1 MKNFKT
7 IIFILVIFLKTG
19 NDLSAEN
26 LFYVNNVEISKKTSS
41 NTEVLAKEA
50 IKKGFK
56 ELINKVLLKKD
67 QQKLSDLS
75 FLNIKELISYY
86 QIIETDKEIEK
97 KNIVLFNIKFD
108 QDKIHNL
115 FYQRG
120 ILYSDISQDELY
132 LLPILKKD
140 DQIYIYTKNYF
151 YDNWNTKK
159 KYDFV
164 EFILPIENIEII
176 QIFNLNSNNL
186 INVQIKEIFKEY
198 GNKNTALIFIE
209 ESNSIIKKI
218 FLKTNIMGKDINKS
232 LQIKNSDLSGE
243 QFYRKIIDE
252 TKNEIINLVKS
263 QNLIDIR
270 TPSFINVNFL
280 NSKKNNLVDL
290 NKRLENIELIENI
303 YVQELNSKYV
313 SLKIKYLGNI
323 NKIIKQME
331 SQNIILKLTNDQ
343 WNLSIK
349 K

>member
-1 MKNFKT
+1 MKSIK
-7 IIFILVIFLKTG
+7 IIFFILVIFLKTG

>member
-1 MKNFKT
+1 
-7 IIFILVIFLKTG
+7 
-19 NDLSAEN
+19 
-26 LFYVNNVEISKKTSS
+26 
-41 NTEVLAKEA
+41 
-50 IKKGFK
+50 
-56 ELINKVLLKKD
+56 
-67 QQKLSDLS
+67 
-75 FLNIKELISYY
+75 
-86 QIIETDKEIEK
+86 
-97 KNIVLFNIKFD
+97 
-108 QDKIHNL
+108 
-115 FYQRG
+115 
-120 ILYSDISQDELY
+120 
-132 LLPILKKD
+132 
-140 DQIYIYTKNYF
+140 
-151 YDNWNTKK
+151 
-159 KYDFV
+159 
-164 EFILPIENIEII
+164 
-176 QIFNLNSNNL
+176 
-186 INVQIKEIFKEY
+186 
-198 GNKNTALIFIE
+198 
-209 ESNSIIKKI
+209 
-218 FLKTNIMGKDINKS
+218 MGKDINKS